1 MKFALATLVGMT
13 MAGRIN
19 LIHNEM
25 DVESYINQANAAPL
39 KYMTEEMLQGQHVD
53 VNDKMNA
60 QYTTAVE
67 IGTPAQTFTIVPDTG
82 SSNLWVYSKK
92 CWSAA
97 CWTHDTFDASKSSTY
112 QADGEKF
119 EIQYGSGSVKG
130 TVSKDT
136 VNFGGLTDT
145 DFSFGEVTS
154 VKGASFLAG
163 EMSGIL
169 GLAYDSI
176 SVDNLPTFFT
186 AANTSQKSFSFYL
199 GTLPEKSYMY
209 VPGWDMTNEEHMF
222 KGVQTHKVVEEKYW
236 GINLTSM
243 RQGTTNIDTSGYL
256 AVIDSGTSLLVGPKA
271 LTDKL
276 IDGISVEQDCSN
288 LDSLPEIGFNFD
300 GTDYALSPSDYVL
313 QVTQLGKTEC
323 LLGVQ
328 SMDFPE
334 GFNYFIVGDVFM
346 RKYPTLFD
354 MDNNSVAFLVDQC

>member
-13 MAGRIN
+13 MAGRIE
-19 LIHNEM
+19 LTHNHM
-25 DVESYINQANAAPL
+25 DIESYLNQAAAAPL
-39 KYMTEEMLQGQHVD
+39 KYMTEEQLQGTHVD

-60 QYTTAVE
+60 QYTTNVD

-97 CWTHDTFDASKSSTY
+97 CWTHSTFDAKASSTY
-112 QADGEKF
+112 EADGEAF
-119 EIQYGSGSVKG
+119 DIQYGSGSVKG
-130 TVSKDT
+130 TVAKDT
-136 VNFGGLTDT
+136 VTFGGVTDT
-145 DFSFGEVTS
+145 EFAFGEVTS

-176 SVDNLPTFFT
+176 SVDKLPTFFT
-186 AANTSQKSFSFYL
+186 AENEVAKSFSFYL
-199 GTLPEKSYMY
+199 GTLPDPSYMY
-209 VPGWDMTNEEHMF
+209 VPGWDMTNDQHLL
-222 KGVQTHKVVEEKYW
+222 KGVQVHKVVQEAYW
-236 GINLTSM
+236 AINFTSM
-243 RQGTTNIDTSGYL
+243 RQGTTNIDTTGYL
-256 AVIDSGTSLLVGPKA
+256 AVIDSGTSLLVGPKD

-276 IDGISVEQDCSN
+276 INGITVEQDCSN

-323 LLGVQ
+323 LLGIQ

-354 MDNNSVAFLVDQC
+354 MDNNTVSFLVEQC